1 MYVKLCGPIVAV
13 HNYERVCGLASA
25 KAVRY
30 VHMSARVHMSM
41 FGLTCLV
48 SLYTMIKLATFLN
61 EQKKN
66 IFWFCILMFCLSPGN
81 MRNLLVV
88 SLVPVK
94 RVESCEQTQA
104 QQNQIAWPTPA
115 QSRGC
120 S

>member
-61 EQKKN
+61 EQKKKMLVLY
-66 IFWFCILMFCLSPGN
+66 FDVLSIPWQHEKLVGGLPGA
-81 MRNLLVV
+81 
-88 SLVPVK
+88 SK
-94 RVESCEQTQA
+94 DCRVM
-104 QQNQIAWPTPA
+104 
-115 QSRGC
+115 
-120 S
+120 